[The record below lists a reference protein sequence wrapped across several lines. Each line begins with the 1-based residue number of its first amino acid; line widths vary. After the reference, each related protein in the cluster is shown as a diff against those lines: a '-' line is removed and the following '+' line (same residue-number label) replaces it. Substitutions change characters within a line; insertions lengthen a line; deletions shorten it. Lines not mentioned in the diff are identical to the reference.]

1 MNYSNYSLL
10 DAFGNTDV
18 CETEGEPVC
27 CTEEIRTVE
36 EVSSGGSIVALALQL
51 TTGREH

>member
-18 CETEGEPVC
+18 GETEGEPVC
-27 CTEEIRTVE
+27 CTEGVSTVE
-36 EVSSGGSIVALALQL
+36 DWRSGDFIVALALYL
-51 TTGREH
+51 TAGREH